1 MNSQPKSHQS
11 PAWQKRYREALLES
25 DRKQVPGRIHVAM
38 DSLVRHLRET
48 NPDMRRHERDR
59 ILQALRMLELLQS
72 VSGDTGPDSRFLFI

>member
-38 DSLVRHLRET
+38 DSLIQHLRET
-48 NPDMRRHERDR
+48 NLGARRHERDR

-72 VSGDTGPDSRFLFI
+72 VSGDNRP